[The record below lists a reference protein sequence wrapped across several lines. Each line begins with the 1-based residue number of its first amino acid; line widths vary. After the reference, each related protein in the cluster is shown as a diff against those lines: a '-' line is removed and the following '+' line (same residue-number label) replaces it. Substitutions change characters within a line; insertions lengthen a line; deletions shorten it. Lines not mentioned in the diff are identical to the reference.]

1 MPLLLIPTLSFAHF
15 VFSLHAS
22 CSLPLL
28 PSPKYLP
35 LSNTMPL
42 PEPVQEKL
50 PDFGTHL
57 DYHPLFHALVAHGH
71 DQDEAMLLL
80 LELWHRNTANNRPQ
94 QQLAQQPAV
103 PPQLQLPHNEVQQP
117 GHNKPE
123 LPGHPIHP

>member
-80 LELWHRNTANNRPQ
+80 LELWHRNSIRKTSFFLKIA
-94 QQLAQQPAV
+94 
-103 PPQLQLPHNEVQQP
+103 
-117 GHNKPE
+117 
-123 LPGHPIHP
+123 